1 MSLLVFVTVPSL
13 FECTATNIA
22 SKGAFPCVCTY
33 VRDKYILTSKFLSA
47 FLTLMWPIVR
57 MKQQM
62 LSQAVS
68 RTICLITLCTFER
81 RFPCMYA
88 LMDNKVLS
96 RQECLTTM
104 LTRMGS
110 LSSMHTMMRVQS

>member
-13 FECTATNIA
+13 FECTATNVA
-22 SKGAFPCVCTY
+22 SKGAFPCVCAY
-33 VRDKYILTSKFLSA
+33 VRDKYILTSKFLPA
-47 FLTLMWPIVR
+47 FLTLVWPIVC

-110 LSSMHTMMRVQS
+110 LSSMHTMMCVQS